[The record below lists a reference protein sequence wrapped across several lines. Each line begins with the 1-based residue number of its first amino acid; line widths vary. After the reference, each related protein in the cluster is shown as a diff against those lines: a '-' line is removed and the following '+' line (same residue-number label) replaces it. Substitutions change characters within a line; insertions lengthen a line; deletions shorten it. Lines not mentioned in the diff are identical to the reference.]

1 MAQPIDAEVAAEQ
14 VNDGVRNEDLAAEEE
29 AAAASVEVT
38 LLIPTQSFIQPSAA
52 SATTASDGFL
62 ELPLPIALTDAVHD
76 LRAIIT
82 DAPEGFWLGAFSLAP
97 YYADEIAANGTADD
111 QDEDSETRFG
121 PWQKLLPPPRKSIA
135 PGEVDTESWNLNEH
149 GVLGDFSDLT
159 AVFGGDAA
167 QWAGKKRG
175 LKVIL

>member
-1 MAQPIDAEVAAEQ
+1 M
-14 VNDGVRNEDLAAEEE
+14 
-29 AAAASVEVT
+29 T
-38 LLIPTQSFIQPSAA
+38 LLIPTQSFIALGAQPAK
-52 SATTASDGFL
+52 TTSDGFL

-97 YYADEIAANGTADD
+97 YFAEEIATNGAAEEG
-111 QDEDSETRFG
+111 QEKSYGE
-121 PWQKLLPPPRKSIA
+121 WQKLLPPPRKDLA
-135 PGEVDTESWNLNEH
+135 PGEVDAESWSLNEH

-167 QWAGKKRG
+167 KWDGKKRA
-175 LKVIL
+175 LKVTLSASRSLSDLGQEPLKLTLLSGR

>member
-1 MAQPIDAEVAAEQ
+1 M
-14 VNDGVRNEDLAAEEE
+14 
-29 AAAASVEVT
+29 T
-38 LLIPTQSFIQPSAA
+38 LLIPTQSFIQPGAA
-52 SATTASDGFL
+52 SATTVADGFL

-97 YYADEIAANGTADD
+97 YFAEEITADGTPD
-111 QDEDSETRFG
+111 DEGQEKRFG
-121 PWQKLLPPPRKSIA
+121 SWQKLVPPPRKTVA
-135 PGEVDTESWNLNEH
+135 PGEVDTESWSLNEH

-167 QWAGKKRG
+167 QWAGKKRA
-175 LKVIL
+175 LKVILSAFRESRRPSRKLLEC